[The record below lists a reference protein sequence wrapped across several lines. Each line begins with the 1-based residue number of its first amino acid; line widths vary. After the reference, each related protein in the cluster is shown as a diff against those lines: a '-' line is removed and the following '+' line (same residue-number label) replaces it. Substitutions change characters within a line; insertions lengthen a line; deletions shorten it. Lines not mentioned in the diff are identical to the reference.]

1 MTRRTFTLLA
11 AAAVLTGALALS
23 PTTAGGQTATCEQ
36 PYAPVAFAESY
47 PAQDELPDVDGE
59 VVSSFLV
66 LDQSFDSDGDGVDD
80 TRTQEPDGV
89 RITRGDGD
97 VVLTSPGGAFPVG
110 VDDMDG
116 DGRDEIAVQTSGDLY
131 LVPGTVPTGTT
142 PVADAGVLMPFG
154 AVEVRYLTDGSDR
167 LLVRRPATNSL
178 PEDITD
184 VLDGSDVLAIGPGG
198 DAGSLAPSVTVPGE
212 VRFVADLGGPLVL
225 ISGRNVGGGTPEA
238 RVELFLVDGTAVIE
252 LTTLPERYQPEYVSA
267 YGNVEVRNGPGGTFV
282 TLVQASR
289 DGAASYLWSLDDP
302 CTPLV
307 DDDGTDPPATAPTP
321 PTAPAARPVTAP
333 ATFTG

>member
-1 MTRRTFTLLA
+1 MTTRRTTTLLA
-11 AAAVLTGALALS
+11 SAAIVAGALALV
-23 PTTAGGQTATCEQ
+23 PTTAGGQTPSCDQ
-36 PYAPVAFAESY
+36 PYAPVAFAELY
-47 PAQDELPDVDGE
+47 PAQETLPVVDAE
-59 VVSSFLV
+59 VVSTFLV

-116 DGRDEIAVQTSGDLY
+116 DGRDEIAVQTAGDLY

-142 PVADAGVLMPFG
+142 PVADAGILLPFG
-154 AVEVRYLTDGSDR
+154 AAEVRYLTDGSDR

-198 DAGSLAPSVTVPGE
+198 DAGSLTPAVTVPGE

-225 ISGRNVGGGTPEA
+225 VSGRSAADATADA
-238 RVELFLVDGTAVIE
+238 RIELFVVDGTAIVE
-252 LTTLPERYQPEYVSA
+252 LTTLPERYQPEYASP
-267 YGNVEVRNGPGGTFV
+267 YGGVEVLDGPDGTFV
-282 TLVQASR
+282 TLVQSSR
-289 DGAASYLWSLDDP
+289 NGSASYMWSLDDP
-302 CTPLV
+302 CTSLEV
-307 DDDGTDPPATAPTP
+307 ADPTT
-321 PTAPAARPVTAP
+321 TTTTTPAATPAAPVA
-333 ATFTG
+333 AEAQFTG